1 MRVWQGPSFI
11 HEIAEQIEIVLAAE
25 AMLGLFSIVLKGN
38 WDVSKN
44 MGSFLQKLTAVCFN

>member
-25 AMLGLFSIVLKGN
+25 AMLGLSSI
-38 WDVSKN
+38 VSKN
-44 MGSFLQKLTAVCFN
+44 MGSSPQKLTAVCLN